1 MCFLMSL
8 ILASIIAAIG
18 YLVLVSSGQT
28 EGLIRTGGMIFS
40 VWLFVISVMPLIG
53 GAYVTLSGKC
63 PMGPF

>member
-1 MCFLMSL
+1 MCLLMSL
-8 ILASIIAAIG
+8 IPASIIAAIG

-40 VWLFVISVMPLIG
+40 VWLFVIAVMPLAG